1 MAVLVD
7 GFRFSYDYSE
17 LLSEIREDLMQ
28 GDFSES
34 DFIYVVRGEER
45 KVTPNFSFRPIV
57 DYYTKKEFSAYSKPE
72 PDAAL
77 RHVYDDEEWE
87 EYVQQH
93 KAFAEQLSVDKES
106 IEQSTV
112 LAVLTEMEEYNGI
125 L

>member
-17 LLSEIREDLMQ
+17 LLGEIREDLMQ

-57 DYYTKKEFSAYSKPE
+57 DHYTKKEFSAYSKPE

>member
-1 MAVLVD
+1 MEVLVD

-17 LLSEIREDLMQ
+17 LLGEIREDLMQ

>member
-17 LLSEIREDLMQ
+17 LISEIREDLMQ

>member
-93 KAFAEQLSVDKES
+93 KAFAEQLSVDMES

>member
-17 LLSEIREDLMQ
+17 LLGEIREDLMQ

>member
-17 LLSEIREDLMQ
+17 LLGEIREDLMQ

-57 DYYTKKEFSAYSKPE
+57 DYYTKEEFSAYSKPE

>member
-106 IEQSTV
+106 IEQGTV

>member
-1 MAVLVD
+1 MEVLVD

-17 LLSEIREDLMQ
+17 LLGEIREDLMQ

-77 RHVYDDEEWE
+77 RRVYDDEEWE

>member
-77 RHVYDDEEWE
+77 RHVCDDEEWE

>member
-87 EYVQQH
+87 ECVQQH